1 MRSRILIP
9 LVGMTLLALP
19 LSAQADILI
28 AGRAGSLGLGI
39 EVAKLITPN
48 IGIRGGAYRFS
59 HTISRSES
67 DVDFDADLKFKGM
80 TGLVDLYL
88 SPRGSFHF
96 TGGIMSAP
104 AEVNATGKPTGGTY
118 TFDGTEYTAAQV
130 GTVTGTGRWPKTMPY
145 AGLGWGT
152 PASRKG
158 GITMLLDLGVGIG
171 KPTIG
176 LSASAATPG
185 SALAQDVEEE
195 RLKIQADVNKYLKV
209 YPVISLG
216 LAIRF

>member
-1 MRSRILIP
+1 MRSRILMSV
-9 LVGMTLLALP
+9 VGMTLLALP
-19 LSAQADILI
+19 LTAQADFFI

-59 HTISRSES
+59 HTISRSQS

-96 TGGIMSAP
+96 TGGIMSTP
-104 AEVNATGKPTGGTY
+104 AEIDATGKPTGGTY
-118 TFDGTEYTAAQV
+118 TFDGTDYTAAQV

-152 PASRKG
+152 PASKKG

-171 KPTIG
+171 KPTVG

-185 SALAQDVEEE
+185 SALAQDIEDE
-195 RLKIQADVNKYLKV
+195 RLKIQADVDKYLKV

>member
-1 MRSRILIP
+1 MRRILTP
-9 LVGMTLLALP
+9 FVGIALFAVP
-19 LSAQADILI
+19 LSAQADLLI
-28 AGRAGSLGLGI
+28 AGRAGTLGLGV

-48 IGIRGGAYRFS
+48 IGLRGGLYRFT
-59 HTISRSES
+59 HTVSRNQS
-67 DVDFDADLKFKGM
+67 DVEFDADLKFNGM

-88 SPRGSFHF
+88 SPRGSFHL
-96 TGGIMSAP
+96 TGGVMSAP
-104 AEVNATGKPTGGTY
+104 AEVDATGKPTGGTY

-130 GTVTGTGRWPKTMPY
+130 GTVNGTGRWPKTMPY

-152 PASRKG
+152 PASKKG
-158 GITMLLDLGVGIG
+158 GITMLFDLGVGIG
-171 KPTIG
+171 KPTVG

-195 RLKIQADVNKYLKV
+195 RVKIQADVDKYFKV
-209 YPVISLG
+209 YPVVSLG

>member
-1 MRSRILIP
+1 MRRPILLP
-9 LVGMTLLALP
+9 LLGMTLLALP

-59 HTISRSES
+59 HTISRSQS

-96 TGGIMSAP
+96 TGGIMTTP
-104 AEVNATGKPTGGTY
+104 AEIDATGKPTGGTY
-118 TFDGTEYTAAQV
+118 TFDGTDYTAAQV

-152 PASRKG
+152 PASKKG

-171 KPTIG
+171 KPTVG

-185 SALAQDVEEE
+185 SALAQDIEDE
-195 RLKIQADVNKYLKV
+195 RLKIQADVDKYLKV

>member
-1 MRSRILIP
+1 MRRSILMSFVGIP
-9 LVGMTLLALP
+9 LLTVP
-19 LSAQADILI
+19 LSAQADFFI

-39 EVAKLITPN
+39 EVAKLLTPN

-59 HTISRSES
+59 HTISRSQS

-96 TGGIMSAP
+96 TGGIMSTP
-104 AEVNATGKPTGGTY
+104 AEIDATGKPTGGTY
-118 TFDGTEYTAAQV
+118 TFDGTDYTAAQV

-152 PASRKG
+152 PASKKG

-171 KPTIG
+171 KPTVG

-185 SALAQDVEEE
+185 SALAQDVEDE

>member
-39 EVAKLITPN
+39 EVAKLLTPH

-152 PASRKG
+152 PASKKG